1 MRRPRVAV
9 LYVHPLFGQGIAQLL
24 LADKGLE
31 VICLNAS
38 LGEAPAQLKRL
49 RPHAIVVE
57 GCEDGDSLRDL
68 VQDLPPTVFIQVH
81 LDDNVMDVY
90 QSRQVLLARPEN
102 LVEAIHLG
110 LKRRSHAP
118 DPVSAPQPDT

>member
-24 LADKGLE
+24 LADKELE
-31 VICLNAS
+31 VICLSAS

-57 GCEDGDSLRDL
+57 GCEEGDSLRDL
-68 VQDLPPTVFIQVH
+68 VQDLPPAVFIRVH
-81 LDDNVMDVY
+81 LEDNVMDVY
-90 QSRQVLLARPEN
+90 QSRQILTARPEN
-102 LVEAIHLG
+102 LVEAIYLG
-110 LKRRSHAP
+110 FKRRGHAQ
-118 DPVSAPQPDT
+118 VSLSLTKPEP